1 MKIESKQPRKQRKAR
16 YNASLHQRQK
26 LMSAQLSHELRDK
39 YNKRNLP
46 VKLDDTVMVM
56 RGDHTGTEGKVELV
70 DLKRG
75 TIVVEGV
82 SVAKADGTEVPR
94 PVQPSNVM
102 ITKLELN
109 DDIRK
114 LTLNRGGEDK

>member
-26 LMSAQLSHELRDK
+26 LMSAQLSHELRAK

-75 TIVVEGV
+75 TIIVEGV

-114 LTLNRGGEDK
+114 LTLNRGGEEE